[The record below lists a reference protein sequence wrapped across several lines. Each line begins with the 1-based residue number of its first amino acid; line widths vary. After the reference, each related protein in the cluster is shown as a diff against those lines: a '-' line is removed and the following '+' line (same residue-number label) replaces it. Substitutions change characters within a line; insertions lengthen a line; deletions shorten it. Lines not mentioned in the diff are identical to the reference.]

1 MSDIEFACPQCG
13 TQLAVDAE
21 GAGITVACPNC
32 AKLIVIPVVQS
43 ETEPKADVS
52 EPGLPAD
59 TRKGAGTQWGFL
71 LASGAATIVV
81 VLAAVWF
88 LFPRN
93 PETRAAKPVSPQT
106 TRSAVVVS
114 VPFASIVKTN
124 EVVLVN
130 KAAATSGAGLE
141 QGKWTRPDWFNK
153 VQFLQGGYGY
163 IGKNTGDKDPLVPLD
178 VYTGQGW
185 GFYLSSGGRSDLRD
199 EVEAW
204 HARKGVYL
212 FSGAVDTLYGNH
224 SILVP
229 ESHRL
234 MGMDGSYVNESATGC
249 KQYTICSPE
258 WRAFL
263 KQYQL
268 RHAIDL
274 GAEGICLDGGE
285 CPYIGFF
292 DWNPIPSTFD
302 PVTMGAFRNYLKDR
316 YSPGVL
322 KTRFGIED
330 ITRFNL
336 GEWIKSTGRRST
348 WNKEP
353 LVGLGRE
360 YFGFRIL
367 ETRKA
372 YHELVSD
379 AHDYARQTYGRN
391 FVVSANANFG
401 ALGYYVVDEFDM
413 FCNEHYPFDKVD
425 SFAATDVKAYKAIGR
440 WPVAVGPEPKRDGL
454 PKAVTNM
461 MRLALADIYAS
472 GGTVCFGKNLTEG
485 LGKPITTDQEVIRRY
500 ARFIVAHREL
510 YENLSF
516 SPQVALFDSM
526 ASRNARYWS
535 QDPKLHVDWE
545 KNFYGTGRLL
555 IDQNIQFD
563 CVFAPDERFCTL
575 PPPTLQQL
583 QKYKVVILPHTPL
596 LSDPDANL
604 LLNYIKAGGRVV
616 AMGNIGTHTPDG
628 APVNRP
634 ELQALQQQ
642 VGMHKF
648 GKGLFVYTA
657 AYLGEDYISGDRENQ
672 SVTRA
677 RFDSMLIPFIQPE
690 VKTSNVSEVYRRGG
704 ATGFLYRDSGGDY
717 ILHLV
722 NYDFNEF
729 TDQFAAKQNVVVSIL
744 ADSAVARHAV
754 FVSPDIPNPQ
764 PLTAT
769 FTNGY
774 ITVTIPKLEAYG
786 VVVLRQNDS
795 AAATEPQPK

>member
-1 MSDIEFACPQCG
+1 M
-13 TQLAVDAE
+13 VDAE
-21 GAGITVACPNC
+21 GAGMTVNCPNC
-32 AKLIVIPVVQS
+32 AEYVVIPIVQS
-43 ETEPKADVS
+43 ESEPIADVS

-59 TRKGAGTQWGFL
+59 TRKGAGTKWWLL
-71 LASGAATIVV
+71 LAGGAAAIIV

-88 LFPRN
+88 LIPRN
-93 PETRAAKPVSPQT
+93 SKQHTAKPAQPQPAH
-106 TRSAVVVS
+106 SAALAS
-114 VPFASIVKTN
+114 APFALIVKTN
-124 EVVLVN
+124 EVALVN
-130 KAAATSGAGLE
+130 KTAAMNGVGHDP
-141 QGKWTRPDWFNK
+141 GKWTRPDWFDK

-185 GFYLSSGGRSDLRD
+185 GFYLSSRGRSNLRD

-212 FSGAVDTLYGNH
+212 FSGASDTLYGDGP
-224 SILVP
+224 VP
-229 ESHRL
+229 VPDSHRL
-234 MGMDGSYVNESATGC
+234 MGMDGNYANSPGGSRT
-249 KQYTICSPE
+249 YTICSPE
-258 WRAFL
+258 WRAYL
-263 KQYQL
+263 KQQL

-274 GAEGICLDGGE
+274 GAEGLQMDGGG
-285 CPYIGFF
+285 PYIGFF
-292 DWNPIPSTFD
+292 DWNPIPNTFD
-302 PVTMGAFRNYLKDR
+302 PVTMGAFRNYLKNK
-316 YSPGVL
+316 YSLGYL

-353 LVGLGRE
+353 LIGLGRE
-360 YFGFRIL
+360 YFSFIVL
-367 ETRKA
+367 EARKA
-372 YHELVSD
+372 FHELVSD
-379 AHDYARQTYGRN
+379 AHDYAWQTYGRN
-391 FVVSANANFG
+391 FVVSANVNFG
-401 ALGYYVVDEFDM
+401 AEGYYVVDEFDM
-413 FCNEHYPFDKVD
+413 FINEHYPFDKPD

-440 WPVAVGPEPKRDGL
+440 WPVVVLPEPKKDGL

-461 MRLALADIYAS
+461 MRLVLADIYAS
-472 GGTVCFGKNLTEG
+472 GGVVCFGKNLTEG
-485 LGKPITTDQEVIRRY
+485 LDKPITTDQEVIRRY

-516 SPQVALFDSM
+516 SPQVALFDST
-526 ASRNARYWS
+526 ASLNARYWS

-545 KNFYGTGRLL
+545 NNFYGSGRYL
-555 IDQNIQFD
+555 IERNIQFD

-596 LSDPDANL
+596 LSDSDVNL

-648 GKGLFVYTA
+648 GKGLFVYTS
-657 AYLGEDYISGDRENQ
+657 AYMGHDYLFGDRENQ

-677 RFDSMLIPFIQPE
+677 RFDSMLLPFIRPE
-690 VKTSNVSEVYRRGG
+690 VKISNVSEVYRLGG

-729 TDQFAAKQNVVVSIL
+729 TDQFAAKQDVVVSIL
-744 ADSAVARHAV
+744 ADSAVARHVV
-754 FVSPDIPNPQ
+754 FVSPDVPDPQ
-764 PLTAT
+764 PLTAS

-774 ITVTIPKLEAYG
+774 VTVTIPKLEAYG
-786 VVVLRQNDS
+786 VVVLRQNDF
-795 AAATEPQPK
+795 ATATEPQPK